1 MLNILNR
8 QKESYKTIMQMPIQ
22 PNGLKGRLMFNEPM
36 SKHTS
41 WRVGGIADRL
51 YVPHDLDDLVTF
63 IIQLDEDE
71 PLTWIGLGSNLLVRD
86 GGIRGTVIAT
96 KNMEDKIEIVS
107 PNLIN
112 VSVGT
117 ACGNIAKYCEKTGL
131 NDAQFLVGIPG
142 TLGGALAMNAGAF
155 GSETWDIVKSVLSIN
170 RKGEIKER
178 HKEEYKV
185 SYRSISKPANEWFIS
200 AILELS
206 IDNNYTGKNKLRDL
220 LKKRNDMQPVGV
232 ASCGSVFRNPN
243 SKNPAARLIEA
254 CGLKGKTVGNAS
266 ISEKHANF
274 IINTGKAKAIDI
286 ENLILQVQKIVYE
299 QYKLKLMP
307 EVKIIGEEVK
317 DMKSRNKKQTKDDN

>member
-22 PNGLKGRLMFNEPM
+22 PNGLKGKLMFNEPM

-41 WRVGGIADRL
+41 WRVGGIADRF

-63 IIQLDEDE
+63 ILQLDEDE

-86 GGIRGTVIAT
+86 GGIRGAVIAT
-96 KNMEDKIEIVS
+96 KNMADKFEMIS

-117 ACGNIAKYCEKTGL
+117 ACGNIAKYCEKAGF
-131 NDAQFLVGIPG
+131 NNVQFLAGIPG
-142 TLGGALAMNAGAF
+142 TLGGALTMNAGAF
-155 GSETWDIVKSVLSIN
+155 GSEIWDFVKSVLTLN
-170 RKGEIKER
+170 RKGEIIER

-185 SYRSISKPANEWFIS
+185 SYRSIRKPANEWFIS
-200 AILELS
+200 AILELTT
-206 IDNNYTGKNKLRDL
+206 DNHTGQSVLRDL

-243 SKNPAARLIEA
+243 SMDPAAKLIDA
-254 CGLKGKTVGNAS
+254 CGLKGTTIGDARV
-266 ISEKHANF
+266 SEKHANF
-274 IINTGKAKAIDI
+274 IINSGKAKAIDI

-299 QYKLKLMP
+299 QFKIRLIT

-317 DMKSRNKKQTKDDN
+317 DPNARNKEPTKHDN